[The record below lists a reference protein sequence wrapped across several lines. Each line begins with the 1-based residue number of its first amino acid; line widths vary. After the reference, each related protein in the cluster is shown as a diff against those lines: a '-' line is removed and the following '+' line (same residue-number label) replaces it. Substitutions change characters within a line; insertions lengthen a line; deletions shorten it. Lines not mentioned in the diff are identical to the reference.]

1 MQNKSSNKS
10 FGIVFFLFFLIL
22 GLWPLSSGGKISIF
36 LMITSF
42 LFLFLGLTNSKFLT
56 VPNKI
61 WIKFGIIMG
70 SFVSPIVLLIF
81 YSTIFLPMGILIKI
95 FKKDILRLK
104 IEKNPEHSYWI
115 DKEDKSDI
123 KDQF

>member
-10 FGIVFFLFFLIL
+10 FGIVFFIFFLIL
-22 GLWPLSSGGKISIF
+22 GLWPLLNSVKISIF
-36 LMITSF
+36 LLFISF
-42 LFLFLGLTNSKFLT
+42 LFLVLGLINSKFLT

-61 WIKFGIIMG
+61 WFKFGIIMG
-70 SFVSPIVLLIF
+70 SFVSPIVLMTF
-81 YSTIFLPMGILIKI
+81 YLTIFLPMGIFIKI

-104 IEKNPEHSYWI
+104 INKNPKHSYWI

-123 KDQF
+123 REQF